1 MAARVTSRPLGDLLE
16 ALAEGE
22 IRSAAE
28 LAVRL
33 GLSRDEL
40 ETLLHH
46 LAALGLV
53 ARRTAPSPGPCPVA
67 GPSPACS
74 ACPGAPRCPVAPA
87 CGPGAT
93 PALRAWVLTERGRS
107 LARARL
113 SGRDGQP
120 AG

>member
-1 MAARVTSRPLGDLLE
+1 MAAGVTSRPLGELLE

-22 IRSAAE
+22 LRSSAE

-40 ETLLHH
+40 EILLHH

-53 ARRTAPSPGPCPVA
+53 AQRTTPAPGPCGLT

-74 ACPGAPRCPVAPA
+74 ACPGAPRCPVAGA
-87 CGPGAT
+87 SGPGAA

-107 LARARL
+107 LARARS
-113 SGRDGQP
+113 SGRDRQP
-120 AG
+120 V